1 MEKKAGPPVPQKEEA
16 TLKIK
21 AAVVREAG
29 KLEVEELELGKPRW
43 GEVLV
48 KLLASGICH
57 TDASALNMQVPGKY
71 PMVLGHEGVGIVEEI
86 GPGVE
91 SLLPGDRVI
100 LSFPSCGRCEECLEG
115 RPYACDK
122 STELFFHGVYAD
134 GDRRITDAK
143 GEKVGALF
151 GQGSLA
157 DHCIVAE
164 RNAVKADPEVELKAL
179 CSLACGAQT
188 GAGAVLNKMKPSP
201 GDAIAVFGCGAV
213 GISAI
218 MAAKLS
224 GCGTIIGVDV
234 VPSRLELS
242 LECGATHVI
251 HGRDCPDIAGEI
263 RRLTGGKGVRFALE
277 ASGVPALVPQML
289 AGMRKEGLAVLVS
302 FLSGPVE
309 LDATMLFV
317 GPCVS
322 FAGTVE
328 GASNPQLFIPKL
340 VQFFKEG
347 RLPVDRLATY
357 YPFAEVRRAFEESR
371 TGKAIKPIV
380 VFD

>member
-1 MEKKAGPPVPQKEEA
+1 M
-16 TLKIK
+16 KIK

-29 KLEVEELELGKPRW
+29 KLEIEELELGKPRF

-48 KLLASGICH
+48 KLTASGICH
-57 TDASALNMQVPGKY
+57 TDSSALFMQVPGKY
-71 PMVLGHEGVGIVEEI
+71 PMVLGHEGVGIVQEI
-86 GPGVE
+86 GPGVK
-91 SLLPGDRVI
+91 SLQPGDRVI
-100 LSFPSCGRCEECLEG
+100 MSFPSCGCCEECLEG
-115 RPYACDK
+115 RPYACDQ
-122 STELFFHGVYAD
+122 STELFFHGIYAD
-134 GDRRITDAK
+134 GDRRITDGK

-164 RNAVKADPEVELKAL
+164 RNAVKVDPEVELKSL

-188 GAGAVLNKMKPSP
+188 GAGAVLNRMKPDA

-224 GCGTIIGVDV
+224 GCGVIIGVDA
-234 VPSRLELS
+234 VPSRLELAA
-242 LECGATHVI
+242 ECGATHVI
-251 HGRDCPDIAGEI
+251 NGRECPDIAEEI

-277 ASGVPALVPQML
+277 ASGAPVLVPQML
-289 AGMRKEGLAVLVS
+289 AALRKEGLAVLVS

-317 GPCVS
+317 GPCIS
-322 FAGTVE
+322 LAGTVE

-347 RLPVDRLATY
+347 RLPVDRLANY
-357 YPFAEVRRAFEESR
+357 YSFGEVGKAFEDSKN
-371 TGKAIKPIV
+371 GSAIKPIIL
-380 VFD
+380 FD